1 MSRAVPDADGL
12 TLVPDN
18 DDLYFKLIRGIGAD
32 STNVPHTESDEL
44 LSSDED
50 TQPILK
56 RIPVA
61 VQSKI
66 PQLPPLRLR
75 KQPQILPA
83 ASLRVVDSLDLHG
96 WKAHKCEVDLKQD
109 LARARLLVEYHK
121 LGAEQDHC
129 VKMCTVPDISFRNQL
144 EINHSFKTQLEET
157 REALLQCYL
166 LQNHEPMFEVEGSLP
181 FQIQL
186 DAQDRDCASQYL
198 QNREEVLR
206 MTSIA
211 IRVERASIL
220 SAESR
225 ILALEEK
232 LVHAKQEFE
241 MALMKQQKREFLFR
255 KEIQKNV
262 DRKDLLECQE
272 KLLLQKEIDMHWN
285 FTEVEKVQKS
295 VIEQEKKIQAK
306 QKDLDESLAR
316 ISEDKRKISAEFLRL
331 KEGKQK
337 LFCAFNHI
345 RKLSKTISVRKRPVC
360 NLSHHSSFPGRTN
373 IDRYVAMVKRCN
385 RKTTAFVKQ
394 QARVVRE
401 LNYDLC
407 VRETDLER
415 RERNLEL
422 SIFDTAAEM
431 ELLLMDPEDVACFE
445 SAIDL
450 TQSTLSKAIHCMP
463 GMKPFE
469 RPISGD
475 CGEAAVSTCATQV
488 TEDLLGVKAAVST
501 CATQVTEDLLGVKA
515 KVSTCATQV
524 TEDLL
529 DDSEPLLDV
538 SAQLIEN
545 TTRTEQSR
553 RDLFDFLRPHFG
565 AYAYKISLM
574 LAEYFGP
581 DFRFEEAR
589 SAEILDCSNQFVSV
603 LRTYATSMHLGLL
616 PQCEKMSM
624 YLSESFFS
632 SHFDIA
638 SFICRSFDPGTVK
651 MVAESRLQITTIAS
665 NVAASCDFLD
675 WLTVQ
680 QYMLFFRL
688 CIEQDTQIVLQ
699 WKDDNDKKE
708 TARIA
713 CMQEAGVYPTETMIQ
728 RKIHQWIE
736 IKLGHYDYLIEQE
749 IAFIK
754 KYVVRERLDGGAP
767 KSIMDI
773 FYARYPD
780 WKYDVGTFYEF
791 RYVRGETGAI
801 TSIA

>member
-1 MSRAVPDADGL
+1 MSCAVPDADGL

-144 EINHSFKTQLEET
+144 QINHSFKTQLEET

-166 LQNHEPMFEVEGSLP
+166 LQNHEPMFQVEGSLP

-206 MTSIA
+206 MTLIA

-241 MALMKQQKREFLFR
+241 TALMKQQKREFLFR

-295 VIEQEKKIQAK
+295 VNEQEKTLRAK
-306 QKDLDESLAR
+306 QKELQESLAR

-337 LFCAFNHI
+337 LFCAFNYI
-345 RKLSKTISVRKRPVC
+345 RKLSQTISVRKRPVC

-385 RKTTAFVKQ
+385 RKTTSFVKQ
-394 QARVVRE
+394 QVRVVRE

-407 VRETDLER
+407 VRETDVDR
-415 RERNLEL
+415 RERNLER
-422 SIFDTAAEM
+422 SIFGTAAEM

-445 SAIDL
+445 AAIDL
-450 TQSTLSKAIHCMP
+450 TQSTLSKAIH
-463 GMKPFE
+463 GMSGAKAFE

-488 TEDLLGVKAAVST
+488 TEDLLGVKAKVSS

-545 TTRTEQSR
+545 TMRTEQSL

-581 DFRFEEAR
+581 DFCFEEER
-589 SAEILDCSNQFVSV
+589 SAEILHCSNQFVSV
-603 LRTYATSMHLGLL
+603 LRTYATSVHLGLL
-616 PQCEKMSM
+616 PECEKMSM
-624 YLSESFFS
+624 YLSESFFF

-736 IKLGHYDYLIEQE
+736 TKLGHYDYLIEQE